1 MTRSAMYFLFSK
13 RKGEIKMR
21 KDVFNF
27 AITKNLDTVGQFDMP
42 KVQAFSPGNL
52 KCEFLILIPCN
63 YALTE
68 TNPESKICHFYIDDY
83 QFERYWR
90 DPEKYIEILKQ
101 FNAVIGADFSMY
113 SNLPKAQQIYNCWRS
128 KVLMAYWQHQGINVI
143 PNIQWSDES
152 SFEYC
157 FDGIE
162 PGGIVAISSTGC
174 NGKDTRKIFM
184 KGFRAMDKSLHPKK
198 IILVGVLPKEL
209 QNDNRVIQIDSFMS
223 ERRKSWV
230 EEAENLK

>member
-1 MTRSAMYFLFSK
+1 
-13 RKGEIKMR
+13 MR

-27 AITKNLDTVGQFDMP
+27 SITKNLDTVGQFDMP
-42 KVQAFSPGNL
+42 KVQAFSPGDL
-52 KCEFLILIPCN
+52 KCEFLILTPFN

-68 TNPESKICHFYIDDY
+68 TQPRSKICHFYLDDY
-83 QFERYWR
+83 QFERVWR
-90 DPEKYIEILKQ
+90 EPGAYVDLLRQ

-113 SNLPKAQQIYNCWRS
+113 TNLPKTQQIYNCWRN
-128 KVLMAYWQHQGINVI
+128 KVLMAYWQQQGVKVI

-157 FDGIE
+157 FEGIE
-162 PGGIVAISSTGC
+162 PGGVVAISSTGC
-174 NGKDTRKIFM
+174 NGKGARKIFI

-209 QNDNRVIQIDSFMS
+209 QNDNRIIQIDSFMS
-223 ERRKSWV
+223 ERRKLWAV
-230 EEAENLK
+230 EAADLKI